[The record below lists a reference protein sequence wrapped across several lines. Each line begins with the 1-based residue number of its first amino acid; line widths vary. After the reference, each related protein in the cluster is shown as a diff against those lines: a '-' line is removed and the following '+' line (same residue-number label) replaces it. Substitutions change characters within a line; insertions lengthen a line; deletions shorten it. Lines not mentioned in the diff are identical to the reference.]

1 MGRDSV
7 IQHCHS
13 PTAPRRLMSPR
24 LCLAAMAISLVA
36 ALPVSNKHNILFLMC
51 DSMDGRVL
59 DPSSPVWDRMAM
71 PNLRQLASEGTNFVR
86 TYAESPQC
94 VPSRAS
100 MFTGRYTHEIKAWSN
115 EQGVAGIPSS
125 GQVDPT

>member
-59 DPSSPVWDRMAM
+59 DPTSAISS
-71 PNLRQLASEGTNFVR
+71 NLDLPYMWSLASQGVNFASH
-86 TYAESPQC
+86 YSNNPQC
-94 VPSRAS
+94 APSRSS
-100 MFTGRYTHEIKAWSN
+100 MF
-115 EQGVAGIPSS
+115 AG
-125 GQVDPT
+125 